1 MREIKFR
8 AKRLDTGGWVYG
20 DLIYPPSGT
29 AIIMIYIALQYRVY
43 DKRTYVVD
51 NDTICQFTGLTD
63 RNGKQIFEGDIISL
77 ADLTDDLKAVVVYNE
92 EETAFC
98 LKLIGSDAL
107 GFRTLGSWL
116 SMGYDVEVIGNRYD
130 HPDLIINGEK

>member
-8 AKRLDTGGWVYG
+8 AKRLDTGEWVYG

-63 RNGKQIFEGDIISL
+63 KNGEEIYEGDILLCHGKYTFKVIWMNCSFI
-77 ADLTDDLKAVVVYNE
+77 AKGKVKEIYN
-92 EETAFC
+92 TVG
-98 LKLIGSDAL
+98 IGNFFPAEI
-107 GFRTLGSWL
+107 
-116 SMGYDVEVIGNRYD
+116 EVIGNIHD
-130 HPDLIINGEK
+130 NPELMKGGTK